1 MRQSRCSG
9 IVTRKRCEENI
20 TVSRLHLNKITTY
33 PEIDIL
39 VYALYCLTDDEIVVV
54 EGKK

>member
-1 MRQSRCSG
+1 M
-9 IVTRKRCEENI
+9 
-20 TVSRLHLNKITTY
+20 SRLHLNKITTY

-39 VYALYCLTDDEIVVV
+39 VYALYCLRDDEVVVV